1 MSKEIKISEVLEMIE
16 AGKTRPEI
24 KEHYNLTTKEM
35 AALNNHPLIKGKKA
49 KTPLNITIIDDISEE
64 ELKMGE
70 GENEEVDSPEVP
82 ELSETQDL
90 SEGTEIQDFLEEDTS
105 EEVKEGENNIPSWEN

>member
-49 KTPLNITIIDDISEE
+49 KTPLNIKIIDDISEE
-64 ELKMGE
+64 DLKMEE
-70 GENEEVDSPEVP
+70 GENEEVDVP
-82 ELSETQDL
+82 QVPGPSEIQDFP
-90 SEGTEIQDFLEEDTS
+90 EGTEIQDFPEEDTS
-105 EEVKEGENNIPSWEN
+105 EEVKEEENNIPSWEN